1 MSAKPRKRRL
11 TPFIRTVKRW
21 IKRVAVSIAAMWAAL
36 LFLIVLFRW
45 VPVPFTSFMLQ
56 DRVGAL
62 FSSEKGYRYTHDWVP
77 LSKISKNLQR
87 AVIASED
94 QLFAE
99 HFGFDFQQI
108 KKAID
113 EREQPK
119 KKNAKGKKRRVRGA
133 STISQQVAKN
143 VFLWPGQ
150 SFIRKGLE
158 AVITL
163 MIELVWPKERILEV
177 YLNSAEFGR
186 GTWGAE
192 AAAKKFFKKTAARLT
207 PQEAALLAISLPNP
221 KKMRVDNPSAYM
233 RKRQKWVLTQMYRVQ
248 PPETGK

>member
-1 MSAKPRKRRL
+1 V
-11 TPFIRTVKRW
+11 IV
-21 IKRVAVSIAAMWAAL
+21 
-36 LFLIVLFRW
+36 LIVVFRW
-45 VPVPFTSFMLQ
+45 VPVPFTSFMIQ
-56 DRVGAL
+56 DRTAAL
-62 FSSEKGYRYTHDWVP
+62 FSSEKGYRYAHDWVP
-77 LSKISKNLQR
+77 LTKISKNLQR

-113 EREQPK
+113 ERERPQK
-119 KKNAKGKKRRVRGA
+119 KGAKARKRRVRGA

-143 VFLWPGQ
+143 LFLWSGQ

-163 MIELVWPKERILEV
+163 IIELTWPKERILEV

-192 AAAKKFFKKTAARLT
+192 AAAQKFFKKTAARLT
-207 PQEAALLAISLPNP
+207 PQEAALLAVSLPNP
-221 KKMRVDNPSAYM
+221 KKMRVDKPSAYM
-233 RKRQKWVLTQMYRVQ
+233 QKRQKWVLTQMYRVQ
-248 PPETGK
+248 SPETGK